1 MVRELH
7 RVALCKAIME
17 TLHWGCRIHF
27 FAWGG
32 GSLQPLPKW
41 VSGLGVSEIVSCR
54 EVERACGFRF
64 STGSLFVRPSSGEER
79 RQEIQNKQFENL
91 NALELFCP
99 KCGRSMPVRE
109 RLLLV
114 LPEGDKYE
122 YLCARCGTSVGDKIV
137 KGEPKRIIIT

>member
-1 MVRELH
+1 MQRFVVR
-7 RVALCKAIME
+7 
-17 TLHWGCRIHF
+17 
-27 FAWGG
+27 
-32 GSLQPLPKW
+32 
-41 VSGLGVSEIVSCR
+41 
-54 EVERACGFRF
+54 
-64 STGSLFVRPSSGEER
+64 RPDPRSR
-79 RQEIQNKQFENL
+79 RQETENKQFENF

-137 KGEPKRIIIT
+137 KGEPERIIIT